1 MSDCL
6 NPFAALLQ
14 PAQLAAAFQ
23 QNNADIAALSTTSNS
38 SPPYSQA
45 GTEQMQYSTPESCTD
60 QRTETPSSD
69 QLNGEFPASN
79 GYSPDNGT
87 GSDRDQSPDCVST
100 SSSGEPHLLGSK
112 TISAED
118 AELQRQI
125 LRLQAFNDEVN
136 DKKPALNLLTSLHNN
151 PLLAE
156 KLASCMI
163 PGMPTP
169 ATATVPL
176 AASLVQTPNAHDVTP
191 TKRKRQRRNP
201 VWPYFDVVDGTA
213 RCKQCLYSTKSV
225 FSTNLKVHLRS
236 HHRADYEK
244 VIQAE
249 DALNLNALL
258 LSGNSSKL
266 FSTDLT
272 RKRMP
277 PMTSSIL
284 MTINKCELHCSDW
297 LEFSGHGT

>member
-1 MSDCL
+1 APDKPL
-6 NPFAALLQ
+6 QLL
-14 PAQLAAAFQ
+14 L
-23 QNNADIAALSTTSNS
+23 
-38 SPPYSQA
+38 
-45 GTEQMQYSTPESCTD
+45 
-60 QRTETPSSD
+60 
-69 QLNGEFPASN
+69 
-79 GYSPDNGT
+79 
-87 GSDRDQSPDCVST
+87 VS
-100 SSSGEPHLLGSK
+100 
-112 TISAED
+112 
-118 AELQRQI
+118 
-125 LRLQAFNDEVN
+125 F
-136 DKKPALNLLTSLHNN
+136 
-151 PLLAE
+151 
-156 KLASCMI
+156 
-163 PGMPTP
+163 
-169 ATATVPL
+169 
-176 AASLVQTPNAHDVTP
+176 
-191 TKRKRQRRNP
+191 RNP

-284 MTINKCELHCSDW
+284 MTINKCELACSDW
-297 LEFSGHGT
+297 LKFSGYGTS

>member
-1 MSDCL
+1 
-6 NPFAALLQ
+6 
-14 PAQLAAAFQ
+14 
-23 QNNADIAALSTTSNS
+23 
-38 SPPYSQA
+38 
-45 GTEQMQYSTPESCTD
+45 MQYSTPESCTD

-87 GSDRDQSPDCVST
+87 
-100 SSSGEPHLLGSK
+100 E
-112 TISAED
+112 
-118 AELQRQI
+118 I

-191 TKRKRQRRNP
+191 TKRKRQRR
-201 VWPYFDVVDGTA
+201 
-213 RCKQCLYSTKSV
+213 
-225 FSTNLKVHLRS
+225 
-236 HHRADYEK
+236 
-244 VIQAE
+244 
-249 DALNLNALL
+249 
-258 LSGNSSKL
+258 
-266 FSTDLT
+266 
-272 RKRMP
+272 
-277 PMTSSIL
+277 
-284 MTINKCELHCSDW
+284 
-297 LEFSGHGT
+297 

>member
-1 MSDCL
+1 
-6 NPFAALLQ
+6 
-14 PAQLAAAFQ
+14 
-23 QNNADIAALSTTSNS
+23 
-38 SPPYSQA
+38 
-45 GTEQMQYSTPESCTD
+45 MQYSTPESCTD

-69 QLNGEFPASN
+69 QLNTEFSTTN
-79 GYSPDNGT
+79 DFSPDNGI
-87 GSDRDQSPDCVST
+87 GSDRDPSPDCVST
-100 SSSGEPHLLGSK
+100 SSGEPQLLNTK
-112 TISAED
+112 AISAED

-125 LRLQAFNDEVN
+125 LRLQSFNNDLN
-136 DKKPALNLLTSLHNN
+136 ADKKPALNLLSSFHNN

-169 ATATVPL
+169 PSATVPL
-176 AASLVQTPNAHDVTP
+176 AASLGQTPNTHEVTP

-244 VIQAE
+244 VCPLCYSHITFE
-249 DALNLNALL
+249 FFKNLYNI
-258 LSGNSSKL
+258 GN
-266 FSTDLT
+266 T
-272 RKRMP
+272 
-277 PMTSSIL
+277 
-284 MTINKCELHCSDW
+284 
-297 LEFSGHGT
+297 

>member
-14 PAQLAAAFQ
+14 PSQLAAAFQ
-23 QNNADIAALSTTSNS
+23 QNNADISSLSNTNS

-60 QRTETPSSD
+60 QRAETPSSD
-69 QLNGEFPASN
+69 QMNGDFSVSN
-79 GYSPDNGT
+79 DYSPDNDT
-87 GSDRDQSPDCVST
+87 ASDRDQSPDCVST
-100 SSSGEPHLLGSK
+100 SSGEPHLLGLK
-112 TISAED
+112 TISADD

-125 LRLQAFNDEVN
+125 LRLQSFNDDV
-136 DKKPALNLLTSLHNN
+136 DKKPALNLLSSLHNN

-163 PGMPTP
+163 PGITTSPS
-169 ATATVPL
+169 ATTVSL
-176 AASLVQTPNAHDVTP
+176 AASLSQNQNNHDVTP

-266 FSTDLT
+266 FTTDLT

-284 MTINKCELHCSDW
+284 MTINKSLNTTTPS
-297 LEFSGHGT
+297 LE

>member
-23 QNNADIAALSTTSNS
+23 QNNADLAALSTASNS

-45 GTEQMQYSTPESCTD
+45 GTEQMVYSTPESCTD

-69 QLNGEFPASN
+69 QLNGELSVSN
-79 GYSPDNGT
+79 GFSPDNGI

-100 SSSGEPHLLGSK
+100 SSSGEPHHLGSK

-125 LRLQAFNDEVN
+125 LRLQAFNDEMS
-136 DKKPALNLLTSLHNN
+136 DKKPPPALNLLTSLHNN

-156 KLASCMI
+156 KLANCMI

-169 ATATVPL
+169 PTATVPL
-176 AASLVQTPNAHDVTP
+176 TASLVQTPNAHDVTP

-201 VWPYFDVVDGTA
+201 VWPYFDVIDGTA

-258 LSGNSSKL
+258 LSGNSGKL

-284 MTINKCELHCSDW
+284 MTINKRK
-297 LEFSGHGT
+297 

>member
-1 MSDCL
+1 MAVAVNLYDCKSA
-6 NPFAALLQ
+6 PT
-14 PAQLAAAFQ
+14 QLKKNSQ
-23 QNNADIAALSTTSNS
+23 SIGSEPNADIAALSNTNS

-69 QLNGEFPASN
+69 QLNAEFNTSN
-79 GYSPDNGT
+79 DFSPDNGI
-87 GSDRDQSPDCVST
+87 GSDRDPSPDCVST
-100 SSSGEPHLLGSK
+100 SSAGESHLLSAK

-125 LRLQAFNDEVN
+125 LRLQSFSDDVSAE
-136 DKKPALNLLTSLHNN
+136 KKPTLNLLSSFHNS

-156 KLASCMI
+156 KLASCML
-163 PGMPTP
+163 P
-169 ATATVPL
+169 AMQAPQAVSVPL
-176 AASLVQTPNAHDVTP
+176 AASLNQTPNTHEVTP

-201 VWPYFDVVDGTA
+201 VWPYFDVIDGTA

-284 MTINKCELHCSDW
+284 MTINKCKCYQIT
-297 LEFSGHGT
+297 HG